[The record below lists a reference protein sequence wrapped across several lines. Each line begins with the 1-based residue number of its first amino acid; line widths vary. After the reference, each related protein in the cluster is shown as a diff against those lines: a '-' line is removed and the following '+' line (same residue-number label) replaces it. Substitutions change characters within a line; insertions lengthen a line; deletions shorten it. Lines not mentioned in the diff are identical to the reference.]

1 VIWKTTAY
9 HMQTSGDYA
18 ITKCEG
24 PAYFA
29 WFQQDNLGRFD
40 TADEARAACDAHRA
54 EREARNV

>member
-1 VIWKTTAY
+1 
-9 HMQTSGDYA
+9 MQTSGDYA